1 MYFDEPVDDYF
12 RWNKANFRMLK
23 KAFLLSFNRYCRTIN
38 YPDLYNSGAGS
49 GRGVRAFIAVIL
61 FTLTHGPPV
70 VPCWE
75 TRKLMAH
82 YLPLR
87 IQFLQVP
94 QPRRRLS
101 FFNSFHAVNGSTVNL
116 SGLKVTVDKR
126 RCNVTSVFAS
136 SMEQKTRD
144 FKPTQF
150 LKDFTNSR
158 FLRETCSCRLASL
171 KLFSSLMCEKQ
182 AHSERNHSRG
192 NAMENRAS
200 LVILATWLLHSAKTH
215 SEVKLSSAT
224 ATIHDRVARSC
235 IVSPRLSSL
244 S

>member
-1 MYFDEPVDDYF
+1 
-12 RWNKANFRMLK
+12 MLK

-49 GRGVRAFIAVIL
+49 GQGVGVFNIL

-70 VPCWE
+70 VPFWE
-75 TRKLMAH
+75 NRKLMAH

-87 IQFLQVP
+87 IQFLQA
-94 QPRRRLS
+94 RLLCHPLP
-101 FFNSFHAVNGSTVNL
+101 FLNNIHVVNGRPVNL
-116 SGLKVTVDKR
+116 SGLTVTVDKWR
-126 RCNVTSVFAS
+126 GHVTSVFAS
-136 SMEQKTRD
+136 SMDQKTRD

-171 KLFSSLMCEKQ
+171 IFFSFGSK
-182 AHSERNHSRG
+182 R
-192 NAMENRAS
+192 
-200 LVILATWLLHSAKTH
+200 WTH
-215 SEVKLSSAT
+215 SKRNNCRSQRLPRINYQQS
-224 ATIHDRVARSC
+224 IHDRVARSC

>member
-1 MYFDEPVDDYF
+1 
-12 RWNKANFRMLK
+12 MLK

-38 YPDLYNSGAGS
+38 YPDLYNLGAGS
-49 GRGVRAFIAVIL
+49 GQGVGVFNIL

-75 TRKLMAH
+75 NRKLMAH

-87 IQFLQVP
+87 IQFL
-94 QPRRRLS
+94 RARLLCHLYQI
-101 FFNSFHAVNGSTVNL
+101 NNIHVVNGRPVNL
-116 SGLKVTVDKR
+116 SGLTVTVDKWR
-126 RCNVTSVFAS
+126 GHVTSVFAS
-136 SMEQKTRD
+136 SMDQKSRD

-150 LKDFTNSR
+150 LEDFTNSR

-182 AHSERNHSRG
+182 AHSECNHSCG
-192 NAMENRAS
+192 YAMENRAS
-200 LVILATWLLHSAKTH
+200 IVILATWLLHSAKTH
-215 SEVKLSSAT
+215 LEAKLSSAT
-224 ATIHDRVARSC
+224 ATIHDRVVRSC
-235 IVSPRLSSL
+235 IVSPRLSGL

>member
-1 MYFDEPVDDYF
+1 MI
-12 RWNKANFRMLK
+12 
-23 KAFLLSFNRYCRTIN
+23 FLSKFYRHCCTIN
-38 YPDLYNSGAGS
+38 YSDLYNSGAGS
-49 GRGVRAFIAVIL
+49 GQGVVVFNIL

-75 TRKLMAH
+75 NRKLIAH
-82 YLPLR
+82 YLPQR
-87 IQFLQVP
+87 MPFSQVLAP
-94 QPRRRLS
+94 TSQKQR
-101 FFNSFHAVNGSTVNL
+101 HALTSAL
-116 SGLKVTVDKR
+116 
-126 RCNVTSVFAS
+126 SVFAS

-192 NAMENRAS
+192 YAMENRAS

-215 SEVKLSSAT
+215 LEVKLSSAT